1 MAINILR
8 AKGRGRDTTPTTIG
22 DADAD
27 VFNCPTCAR
36 PLVTGAR
43 RCPGCRTHLVMGIQL
58 GRAGLFMALGI
69 AVGGLAG
76 GGAVGVIVQGQLAA
90 AVAGT
95 AEAVPAASEAAVA
108 PPVTEPVASAPAVPD
123 QVLRPAAA
131 WSLGQTAEVNAR
143 LAAMTPVLA
152 TAATAQFVDTA
163 AVVAALRAILSE
175 SASGVDLSER
185 LGAWPAASGLSA
197 DLGQFYA
204 QARAAAKR
212 GLAASMSNRAAY
224 RVAAIEVLGILGSLN
239 ALDAR
244 SRALA
249 ETAGIALVP
258 VAVPSA
264 TDAAGPKG
272 PGSEPLP

>member
-1 MAINILR
+1 MAIDIIR
-8 AKGRGRDTTPTTIG
+8 AKGAHRDTTPATIG
-22 DADAD
+22 EPDAD
-27 VFNCPTCAR
+27 VFSCPACAR
-36 PLVTGAR
+36 PLVAGAR

-58 GRAGLFMALGI
+58 GRAALFMALGI
-69 AVGGLAG
+69 ALGGLVG
-76 GGAVGVIVQGQLAA
+76 GGAVAVTVQGQLAA

-95 AEAVPAASEAAVA
+95 AEAVPVARQAAVV
-108 PPVTEPVASAPAVPD
+108 PPVTEPIPSVPNVPD

-152 TAATAQFVDTA
+152 AAAAGSVDTA
-163 AVVAALRAILSE
+163 AVVAALRAIVSD
-175 SASGVDLSER
+175 SASGADLSER

-204 QARAAAKR
+204 DARAAAKR
-212 GLAASMSNRAAY
+212 GLAASMSNTAAY
-224 RVAAIEVLGILGSLN
+224 RAAAIEVLGILGSLS

-264 TDAAGPKG
+264 TDAAGPNG